1 VLFAV
6 IQAAPGGPEAAL
18 LESDRFIDPEVI
30 EAYRERL
37 GVDQPVPVQYAR
49 WITSAVQ
56 GDLGVSFSTTRPVS
70 EMIAERLPA
79 TLELMGASFLL
90 AAILAFA
97 DIGAFDAAS
106 HGVSLLQTMPLPER
120 NLTLY
125 QFGPADVF
133 CLVAD
138 E

>member
-1 VLFAV
+1 MELGNREARLREAGWIGAIAFLGVCVASL
-6 IQAAPGGPEAAL
+6 AARAEEPEAFHM
-18 LESDRFIDPEVI
+18 ECYEGSQRIFVSDV
-30 EAYRERL
+30 
-37 GVDQPVPVQYAR
+37 
-49 WITSAVQ
+49 
-56 GDLGVSFSTTRPVS
+56 
-70 EMIAERLPA
+70 
-79 TLELMGASFLL
+79 
-90 AAILAFA
+90 A